1 VRTRVAARRGH
12 FEAHV
17 QAYCED
23 LQTRNYSPSTIGMR
37 RQVLALLAR
46 FLLTQRVS
54 DPRRVNEAQL
64 VAFARLLPRYET
76 KYRALLSVASQ
87 RQWIG
92 AVRDFFRFL
101 ESRELIL
108 RDPAT
113 DLQMPKIR
121 RLPPGILSEAQ
132 AKQLMTAPDNWTP
145 LGLRD
150 RAMLEIFYGTGL
162 RLSECL
168 DLEVRDVDLAEGVL
182 SVRLGKGRKDRM
194 VPLAGRAAAAVETYL
209 REARSLLV
217 RDGRVQTLF
226 LSLRGRRMAQP
237 TCAERLYRHGR
248 QAGIPWP
255 VSPHML
261 RHSFATHLLK
271 HGADIRHVQ
280 QLLGHASIETT
291 EIYTRV
297 AVKDLHDVLERAH
310 PRDRASLP
318 DLQFREI
325 TKKRKRDAR

>member
-1 VRTRVAARRGH
+1 MRTRAAAKPSR
-12 FEAHV
+12 FEAHA
-17 QAYCED
+17 QAYLAD
-23 LQTRNYSPSTIGMR
+23 LQTRNYSASTIGMR

-46 FLLTQRVS
+46 FLKTQRVT
-54 DPRRVNEAQL
+54 DPRRVDEAQL

-76 KYRALLSVASQ
+76 KYRALLSLSSQ
-87 RQWIG
+87 RGWIG
-92 AVRDFFRFL
+92 GVRDFFHFL
-101 ESRELIL
+101 EAHELIL
-108 RDPAT
+108 RDPAAE
-113 DLQMPKIR
+113 LQMPKLR
-121 RLPPGILSEAQ
+121 RLPRGILSEAQ
-132 AKQLMTAPDNWTP
+132 AKELMKAPDNWTP

-150 RAMLEIFYGTGL
+150 RAMLEVFYGTGL

-182 SVRLGKGRKDRM
+182 AVRLGKGRKDRL
-194 VPLAGRAAAAVETYL
+194 VPLVGRAVAAVEEYL
-209 REARSLLV
+209 REARPLLV
-217 RDGRVQTLF
+217 RDARVQVLF
-226 LSLRGRRMAQP
+226 LSLRGRRMTQH

-248 QAGIPWP
+248 RAGIPWP

-271 HGADIRHVQ
+271 RGADIRHVQ

-297 AVKDLHDVLERAH
+297 AVKDLQDVLERAH
-310 PRDRASLP
+310 PRDRAKLP
-318 DLQFREI
+318 DLQLLKI